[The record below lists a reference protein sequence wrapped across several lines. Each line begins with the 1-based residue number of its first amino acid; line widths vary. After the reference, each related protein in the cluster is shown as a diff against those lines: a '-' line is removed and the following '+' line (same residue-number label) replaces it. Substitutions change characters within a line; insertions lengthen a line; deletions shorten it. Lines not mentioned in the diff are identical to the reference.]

1 MIADE
6 SPNIAAHI
14 QQYAARPRW
23 RRALSCMRALPHAL
37 WLYAIV
43 ALHLRRVQQA
53 AAPHTLPNVLKRLTP
68 TVPHTTW
75 RGLGPPLALGACLTV
90 AYRLT
95 TRGRSGRCL
104 PRALLLF
111 GLMQRTAHA
120 PVHFCLGAQRDRPHE
135 HLAHAWVEVRGT
147 ALAEPVDPHTTHRL
161 LYRYPPSS

>member
-53 AAPHTLPNVLKRLTP
+53 ATPHTLPNVLARLTP
-68 TVPHTTW
+68 TTVGTTW
-75 RGLGPPLALGACLTV
+75 WGLGPPLNPSACVTV
-90 AYRLT
+90 AHRMV
-95 TRGRSGRCL
+95 TRGRGNRCL

-111 GLMQRTAHA
+111 GLMQRTSLL
-120 PVHFCLGAQRDRPHE
+120 PVHFCLGVQRAHPQRQ
-135 HLAHAWVEVRGT
+135 LAHAWIEARG
-147 ALAEPVDPHTTHRL
+147 APLAESTDPRTTHRL
-161 LYRYPPSS
+161 LYRYPPS